1 MINRR
6 ESIQR
11 LSLLVGGALSTQ
23 VTAGLM
29 GQVLNKG
36 ASLEVSDAQ
45 QALLAE
51 LADVIIPD
59 TDTPGAK
66 AAKVEEF
73 IVRVVRDCYE
83 FKDQQFFYAGL
94 DKLDADSQAA
104 HQKGFVELDADAKQ
118 AMVKDL
124 IKSNQPFFRQMR
136 ELTVT
141 GYFTSEIGA
150 TQALDYVAVPGR
162 FEGDIPLA
170 EGQKT
175 WALR

>member
-11 LSLLVGGALSTQ
+11 LSLLLGGALSTQ

-45 QALLAE
+45 RAQLAE

-73 IVRVVRDCYE
+73 IIRVVRDCYE
-83 FKDQQFFYAGL
+83 FEDQQFFYAGL
-94 DKLDADSQAA
+94 EKLDADSRAA
-104 HQKGFVELDADAKQ
+104 HQKGFVELDAEAKNQ
-118 AMVKDL
+118 MVKEL
-124 IKSNQPFFRQMR
+124 IKSNQPFFRQVR

-150 TQALDYVAVPGR
+150 TKALDYVAVPGR
-162 FEGDIPLA
+162 FEGDIPLK

>member
-6 ESIQR
+6 ETIQR
-11 LSLLVGGALSTQ
+11 LSLMLGGALSMQ

-29 GQVLNKG
+29 GQVLNDG
-36 ASLEVSDAQ
+36 PSLEVDDAQ
-45 QALLAE
+45 RALLAE
-51 LADVIIPD
+51 LADVIIPT

-73 IVRVVRDCYE
+73 IIRVMRDCYVLE
-83 FKDQQFFYAGL
+83 DQQKFYASL
-94 DKLDADSQAA
+94 AKLDADSQSA
-104 HQKGFVELDADAKQ
+104 HQKGFVDLDADAKN
-118 AMVKDL
+118 AMVTDL
-124 IKSNQPFFRQMR
+124 LKTNQPFFRQMR
-136 ELTVT
+136 QLTVT

-150 TQALDYVAVPGR
+150 TEALDYVAIPGR

-175 WALR
+175 WAIR